1 MQMCERS
8 ILYRRLLYDD
18 RLLDIAEDLIGPNL
32 QLFHDQALYKPPR
45 HGGPIHWHQDN
56 GYWKCLPANLV
67 SCWLTLDDVD
77 VHNGAMH
84 LIPGSHLRP
93 ERHERQEGTPLFDL
107 GGQVDAERAEVVE
120 LPAGGVM
127 FHHCQ
132 ALHHT
137 PRNKTGRERRAFA
150 IHYMNPG
157 TRSLRDGRVHAGE
170 LLAAPAQDAH
180 VERGDGMKQYHS
192 RMDFLTVLVNLLAV
206 FIIDAAALFASSKAL
221 VRETGLGSFGLF
233 IGAVAAP
240 VALLLFF
247 LPGALLPRRFP
258 ARRPQ
263 RHPALAHPGREHPPR
278 RAPAQHR
285 PLPGAVL
292 GTDPARL
299 LEGKPR
305 PAHLPVAGRPH
316 RVPQRPRHARPRA
329 PPRPERPRAAGRQDP
344 AAPGPGPLK
353 ARQESPRPGRTQA
366 PGA

>member
-1 MQMCERS
+1 MSQKTETGLKSLLRGQLDQFHKKGFVAVGPLLEEGEVRELREEYDRLFAEARQSARMRNLSTADGEATTEADEEMLQIVQMCERS

-132 ALHHT
+132 TLHHT
-137 PRNKTGRERRAFA
+137 PRNNTGRERRAFA

-157 TRSLRDGRVHAGE
+157 TRSMRDGEYMPV
-170 LLAAPAQDAH
+170 
-180 VERGDGMKQYHS
+180 S
-192 RMDFLTVLVNLLAV
+192 
-206 FIIDAAALFASSKAL
+206 FA
-221 VRETGLGSFGLF
+221 
-233 IGAVAAP
+233 
-240 VALLLFF
+240 
-247 LPGALLPRRFP
+247 
-258 ARRPQ
+258 
-263 RHPALAHPGREHPPR
+263 
-278 RAPAQHR
+278 R
-285 PLPGAVL
+285 PLL
-292 GTDPARL
+292 RM
-299 LEGKPR
+299 
-305 PAHLPVAGRPH
+305 HM
-316 RVPQRPRHARPRA
+316 
-329 PPRPERPRAAGRQDP
+329 
-344 AAPGPGPLK
+344 
-353 ARQESPRPGRTQA
+353 
-366 PGA
+366 